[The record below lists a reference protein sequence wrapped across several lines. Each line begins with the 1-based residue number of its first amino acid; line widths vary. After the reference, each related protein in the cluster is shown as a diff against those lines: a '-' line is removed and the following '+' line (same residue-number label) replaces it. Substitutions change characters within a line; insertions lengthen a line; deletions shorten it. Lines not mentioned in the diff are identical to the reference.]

1 MKSSRLLST
10 LFCLLC
16 IMGGTANA
24 AIVQF
29 DFIGI
34 TKNCVVLPTCEN
46 AVPIGTS
53 VTGSLFIDFGSEDGI
68 GDGFTISDEFG
79 GSSITLSN
87 TLGTTYDIIT
97 GLQGNT
103 SSSLGELSSL
113 ILQIDNSAGDR
124 IQMGVTGGSGTLPGI
139 GYQFDGTW
147 TRVTA
152 VPIPAAVWLFGSGLL
167 GLVGIARR
175 KRPNIRRC

>member
-1 MKSSRLLST
+1 
-10 LFCLLC
+10 
-16 IMGGTANA
+16 MGESANA

-46 AVPIGTS
+46 AVPIGTN
-53 VTGSLFIDFGSEDGI
+53 VTGSLFIDFGAEDGI
-68 GDGFTISDEFG
+68 GDSFTINDEFG

-103 SSSLGELSSL
+103 SSSLGELNTL
-113 ILQIDNSAGDR
+113 ILQIDNAAGDR
-124 IQMGVTGGSGTLPGI
+124 IQMGVLAGSGTLPGI
-139 GYQFDGTW
+139 GYQFDGAW

-152 VPIPAAVWLFGSGLL
+152 VPIPSAIWLFGSGVL
-167 GLVGIARR
+167 GLIGISRR
-175 KRPNIRRC
+175 MKPV